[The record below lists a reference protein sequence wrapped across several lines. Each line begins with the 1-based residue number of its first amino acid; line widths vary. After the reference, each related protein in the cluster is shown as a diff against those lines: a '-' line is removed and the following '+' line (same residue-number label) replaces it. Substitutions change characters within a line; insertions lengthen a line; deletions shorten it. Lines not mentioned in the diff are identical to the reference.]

1 MSATVFSQANFVFH
15 GHISYKAELNSF
27 QVLIGLNG
35 HVTLA
40 KTASLVSQE
49 TEISNISDIYHFNN
63 RPQLRDL
70 AQSICR
76 KHQNLNRAKLHSDAV
91 AA

>member
-15 GHISYKAELNSF
+15 GHISYKAELNLF

-63 RPQLRDL
+63 RDPSSGISHNQF
-70 AQSICR
+70 
-76 KHQNLNRAKLHSDAV
+76 AV
-91 AA
+91 NIIT